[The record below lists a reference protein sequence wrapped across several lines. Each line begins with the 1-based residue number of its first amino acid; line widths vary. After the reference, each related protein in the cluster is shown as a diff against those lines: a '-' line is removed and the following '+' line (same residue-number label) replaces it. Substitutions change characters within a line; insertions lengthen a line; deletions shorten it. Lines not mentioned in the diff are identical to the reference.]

1 VGSPEPPR
9 VPDDPDDPAVDAAIR
24 ESLGATTPEAW
35 AELATALAAVEGLA
49 EDGYS
54 TWTGTSTGDDGVLT
68 LGWPEYAPEVERLR
82 AAVGAAGLV
91 VPYAWPDW
99 SGIERHRGGRGLEE
113 APVEDAVRMVTAV
126 VRSERFADGSI
137 DGALRDGTLQAAL
150 RRVLD
155 AGPAPGRS
163 TAAD

>member
-1 VGSPEPPR
+1 MRLPFAAVGTVEPTS
-9 VPDDPDDPAVDAAIR
+9 VPDDPEDPAVDVAIR
-24 ESLGATTPEAW
+24 AALAAATPEAW
-35 AELATALAAVEGLA
+35 AELAAALAAVEGLA
-49 EDGYS
+49 EDDYS
-54 TWTGTSTGDDGVLT
+54 GWVGASERDGVLT

-91 VPYAWPDW
+91 VPFAWPGW
-99 SGIERHRGGRGLEE
+99 SGIERHRGGRGIED

-150 RRVLD
+150 RRVLC
-155 AGPAPGRS
+155 AGPAPG
-163 TAAD
+163 